1 MTGAWRRVLATLIA
15 LAPFLVLAAAE
26 WPLQP
31 DLWYSDFAQYVA
43 HARALA
49 DGRPYADTGYI
60 FTPRAY
66 AWAPAAYP
74 PGLPLALSP
83 VVWAFEG
90 SIAAVKAWMIVL
102 SVATLV
108 VIGAYF
114 WRRVG
119 PFAGLA
125 LMGLVGLSPQWV
137 SLSVAPL
144 TDVVFA
150 GVVWATLSTA
160 DQRRAWGRGR
170 VAAVTVLL
178 ATAVAVRPHGLT
190 LLPALAVWGLIHRKE
205 VGGRVFL
212 PVAAVAAGLVLAWLM
227 LPVGSMRGINPHR
240 MVVELVT
247 GPPRYHFAVFDSHLY
262 PFPWNLANDGY
273 HLVTSGLMLL
283 GLWFFARRHGL
294 TLSLV
299 FGAVYGLALASMV
312 PSDPRYAFPLY
323 PLFVFGLVNGLCHVA
338 RRWVPHRAGPLTLGF
353 AALLAIVSVVRGL
366 TRATE
371 PRALDDPD
379 YRALVAW
386 VEENRARDG
395 TPLRVAVFRPRVLA
409 WETGASAMPLL
420 TFWATESHVEE
431 WCTRR
436 ITHVIVGA
444 VGEGMGGRMRRT
456 RAALESR
463 PGAFEVVYDNEAFT
477 VHRVRRDVLCPPF
490 REPDTGSPTTRS
502 SDSTR
507 P

>member
-15 LAPFLVLAAAE
+15 LAPFLALAAAE

-43 HARALA
+43 HAGALA
-49 DGRPYADTGYI
+49 DGRPYTDTGYL
-60 FTPRAY
+60 FTPKAF
-66 AWAPAAYP
+66 AWAPPAYP

-83 VVWAFEG
+83 VVWAFDG

-125 LMGLVGLSPQWV
+125 VMGLVGLSPRWV

-150 GVVWATLSTA
+150 GVVWATLSAA
-160 DQRRAWGRGR
+160 DERRTWGRGR

-178 ATAVAVRPHGLT
+178 ATAVAFRPHGLT
-190 LLPALAVWGLIHRKE
+190 LLPALAVWGLIHRRE
-205 VGGRVFL
+205 VGSRVFL
-212 PVAAVAAGLVLAWLM
+212 PVAAVVAGLLLTWLM
-227 LPVGSMRGINPHR
+227 LPVGSMRGIHPLR
-240 MVVELVT
+240 MVVELLT
-247 GPPRYHFAVFDSHLY
+247 GPPRYHLAVFESHLY
-262 PFPWNLANDGY
+262 PFPWDLANDGY
-273 HLVTSGLMLL
+273 HLATSGLMLL

-312 PSDPRYAFPLY
+312 PTDPRYAFPLY
-323 PLFVFGLVNGLCHVA
+323 PLFVFGLVNGACHVA
-338 RRWVPHRAGPLTLGF
+338 RRWVPDRAGPLVIGF
-353 AALLAIVSVVRGL
+353 AALLAIVSVVRGV

-386 VEENRARDG
+386 VEENRASDH

-420 TFWATESHVEE
+420 TWRATELHLEE
-431 WCTRR
+431 WCVRD

-444 VGEGMGGRMRRT
+444 VGEGMGGRVRRT
-456 RAALESR
+456 SAALESR
-463 PGAFEVVYDNEAFT
+463 PDAFEVVYENGAFT
-477 VHRVRRDVLCPPF
+477 VHRLRRDVLCPPS
-490 REPDTGSPTTRS
+490 REAEAGSPATRS